1 MARGTVGSAGG
12 VRTQVPA
19 GAELAALTGPAGP
32 GPGPGLAE
40 GPARPPGPAAGQVGT
55 GGRVWWWG
63 VAGPRAGPG
72 FEARAWLPSGTIRLR
87 PSASAFSG
95 TRDRNSRLEDGGKTP
110 KPGTQ

>member
-1 MARGTVGSAGG
+1 MGERRLPLGRGPVGSAGG

-55 GGRVWWWG
+55 GGRAG
-63 VAGPRAGPG
+63 CGGAGPRAGPG
-72 FEARAWLPSGTIRLR
+72 FEARARLPGGTVSLR
-87 PSASAFSG
+87 PSASAC
-95 TRDRNSRLEDGGKTP
+95 
-110 KPGTQ
+110 PGARASHFPS